1 MLIDTYVKF
10 KGRIFSSLLIFIVI
24 VAKNWCE
31 PALSL
36 IHLLSLPTGIV
47 LDLILADLLHGEV
60 MSVRV
65 CKVET
70 ADRAGWS
77 HSKRLGELD
86 SRLLSNLHEVPHSGL
101 LSVIGL
107 CWVARSWSDALVLN
121 IDALGWS

>member
-24 VAKNWCE
+24 VAKNGCE
-31 PALSL
+31 PALCF

-47 LDLILADLLHGEV
+47 LDLVLADLLHGEV

-70 ADRAGWS
+70 TDRASWC
-77 HSKRLGELD
+77 HSKRLSELD
-86 SRLLSNLHEVPHSGL
+86 SRLLSNLHEIPHGGF

-107 CWVARSWSDALVLN
+107 CWVARSRSDALVLD